1 MHKLIENKY
10 FCFFFIFLLGCATS
24 FSLPPYNYFIIN
36 FFTFSFFFS
45 ILILK
50 KNELNKITF
59 FTYGWLFGFGYF
71 SSNLYWISISLTFDE
86 SFKFLIPLSLILVP
100 AFIGLFYGTAI
111 YFFSHFIKKNNL
123 ILILVFS
130 VLLGLTEFI
139 RGIILTGF
147 PWNLFAF
154 SFSDKLLFIQ
164 ILSITGTYGFNL
176 LCITLFLLPVIFIF
190 KSSKFEI
197 SVATILIIFF
207 SSFLFFGYKNLTNND
222 NYLVK
227 NNKFLIKN
235 ISSEISIDR
244 FYNDLDEQGI
254 IEELINLSEP
264 DMNTPTIFVWPE
276 GVLTSTSVKD
286 IKKYESL
293 INTNFSDNHLLII
306 GLNDILSGNEIKIY
320 NSLALFNNNLDLID
334 IYYKNNLVPFGE
346 FLPFKNFLS
355 NFGLKNITNNY
366 YSFSKGN
373 ERKVINLNDNK
384 FNLSFLPLIC
394 YEIIYS
400 GRLKKN
406 NNFDIIIN
414 ISEDGWFGNSIGP
427 HQHFTHSI
435 FRAIEEGKPILR
447 SANNGISALIDH
459 NGRIVKKLDIR
470 NRGSFSFEN
479 LGYIKEKTFFS
490 KYGNNIFFFLIIIY
504 ISFIFLIYKKK
515 N

>member
-1 MHKLIENKY
+1 M
-10 FCFFFIFLLGCATS
+10 
-24 FSLPPYNYFIIN
+24 
-36 FFTFSFFFS
+36 
-45 ILILK
+45 
-50 KNELNKITF
+50 
-59 FTYGWLFGFGYF
+59 
-71 SSNLYWISISLTFDE
+71 
-86 SFKFLIPLSLILVP
+86 
-100 AFIGLFYGTAI
+100 
-111 YFFSHFIKKNNL
+111 
-123 ILILVFS
+123 
-130 VLLGLTEFI
+130 
-139 RGIILTGF
+139 
-147 PWNLFAF
+147 
-154 SFSDKLLFIQ
+154 
-164 ILSITGTYGFNL
+164 
-176 LCITLFLLPVIFIF
+176 LPVIFIF

-207 SSFLFFGYKNLTNND
+207 SSFLFFGYKNLNNND

-286 IKKYESL
+286 IKKYERL

-427 HQHFTHSI
+427 HQHFAHSI

-459 NGRIVKKLDIR
+459 NGRIVKKLDIG
-470 NRGSFSFEN
+470 NSGSFSFKFTLYQRKN
-479 LGYIKEKTFFS
+479 LFF
-490 KYGNNIFFFLIIIY
+490 
-504 ISFIFLIYKKK
+504 
-515 N
+515 

>member
-1 MHKLIENKY
+1 MELQ
-10 FCFFFIFLLGCATS
+10 
-24 FSLPPYNYFIIN
+24 
-36 FFTFSFFFS
+36 FT
-45 ILILK
+45 
-50 KNELNKITF
+50 
-59 FTYGWLFGFGYF
+59 
-71 SSNLYWISISLTFDE
+71 
-86 SFKFLIPLSLILVP
+86 
-100 AFIGLFYGTAI
+100 
-111 YFFSHFIKKNNL
+111 FFSHFIKKNNL
-123 ILILVFS
+123 ILILIFS

-139 RGIILTGF
+139 RGTILTGF

-207 SSFLFFGYKNLTNND
+207 SSFLFFGYKNLNNND

-286 IKKYESL
+286 IKKYERL

-346 FLPFKNFLS
+346 FLPFK
-355 NFGLKNITNNY
+355 
-366 YSFSKGN
+366 
-373 ERKVINLNDNK
+373 K
-384 FNLSFLPLIC
+384 FF
-394 YEIIYS
+394 
-400 GRLKKN
+400 K
-406 NNFDIIIN
+406 
-414 ISEDGWFGNSIGP
+414 
-427 HQHFTHSI
+427 
-435 FRAIEEGKPILR
+435 
-447 SANNGISALIDH
+447 
-459 NGRIVKKLDIR
+459 
-470 NRGSFSFEN
+470 
-479 LGYIKEKTFFS
+479 
-490 KYGNNIFFFLIIIY
+490 
-504 ISFIFLIYKKK
+504 
-515 N
+515 

>member
-1 MHKLIENKY
+1 MK
-10 FCFFFIFLLGCATS
+10 
-24 FSLPPYNYFIIN
+24 
-36 FFTFSFFFS
+36 
-45 ILILK
+45 
-50 KNELNKITF
+50 
-59 FTYGWLFGFGYF
+59 
-71 SSNLYWISISLTFDE
+71 
-86 SFKFLIPLSLILVP
+86 
-100 AFIGLFYGTAI
+100 
-111 YFFSHFIKKNNL
+111 
-123 ILILVFS
+123 
-130 VLLGLTEFI
+130 
-139 RGIILTGF
+139 
-147 PWNLFAF
+147 
-154 SFSDKLLFIQ
+154 Q
-164 ILSITGTYGFNL
+164 I
-176 LCITLFLLPVIFIF
+176 
-190 KSSKFEI
+190 
-197 SVATILIIFF
+197 
-207 SSFLFFGYKNLTNND
+207 SSFLFFGYKNLNNND

-264 DMNTPTIFVWPE
+264 DMNTPAIFVWPE

-286 IKKYESL
+286 IKKYERL

-306 GLNDILSGNEIKIY
+306 GLNDISSVDEIKIY

-427 HQHFTHSI
+427 HQHFAHSI

-459 NGRIVKKLDIR
+459 NGRIVKKLDIG
-470 NRGSFSFEN
+470 NSGSFSFKN
-479 LGYIKEKTFFS
+479 LRYIKEKTFFS